1 METIEDLKAQ
11 LAQKDKLVEAVAI
24 GRVRMPDDSL
34 WRYNTKDNAWFG
46 PDTAY
51 GASVVKIWGDFLQWK
66 FKVPPVTGGEDKWAE
81 GSAVTLIEA
90 MTEATRVLRKRWA
103 NAEAGRD
110 KKDAETVA

>member
-46 PDTAY
+46 LDTAY
-51 GASVVKIWGDFLQWK
+51 GTSVVKIWGDFLQWK
-66 FKVPPVTGGEDKWAE
+66 FKVPPITGGENKWVE

-90 MTEATRVLRKRWA
+90 MTEATRILRERWA
-103 NAEAGRD
+103 AVEAGNV
-110 KKDAETVA
+110 EP